1 MVITGP
7 RQVGK
12 TTLARQAA
20 ASNKKPVLYLDMELQ
35 SDRRKLFDM
44 ESFFTSH
51 RNKLVVI
58 DEVQLMPAIFSALR
72 PEIDALRK
80 PGRFLL
86 TGSANPAMI
95 KGVAESLAGRAAY
108 MELTP
113 FMLTEVLPKY
123 TQQRHWFRG
132 GYPNAFL
139 AKTDDAFHRWMQN
152 YIETFIHRDLTLL
165 FGPGLS
171 TATTRNLWTMI
182 AHNNGGIVNTENYS
196 RALGVTGPT
205 VKKYIQFLEAA
216 FLIRQLEPWFANSK
230 KRLVKSPKLYLRDSG
245 VLHHFT
251 HITSASDLAGQLVI
265 GASWEGYVI
274 EEIIRHRPAGIGAFF
289 YRTHN
294 GAEVDLV
301 LVKNNKP
308 LYAIE
313 IKHSKAP
320 ALSDGFYHAVADL
333 KTTKN
338 YLIYS
343 GEDEYVTQHKVIV
356 CGLKTF
362 IKKHL

>member
-95 KGVAESLAGRAAY
+95 KGVAESLAGRVAY

-113 FMLTEVLPKY
+113 VMLNEVMPKY
-123 TQQRHWFRG
+123 TMLRHWFRG

-139 AKTDDAFHRWMQN
+139 AKTDDAFHRWMEN
-152 YIETFIHRDLTLL
+152 YIETFIQRDLRVL
-165 FGPGLS
+165 FGSGLS
-171 TATTRNLWTMI
+171 SVVTRNIWNMI
-182 AHNNGGIVNTENYS
+182 AHHNGGIINAENFS

-205 VKKYIQFLEAA
+205 VKRYLQFLEAA
-216 FLIRQLEPWFANSK
+216 FLIRQLPPWFSNSG
-230 KRLVKSPKLYLRDSG
+230 KRLVKAPKLFIRDSG
-245 VLHHFT
+245 VLHHLT
-251 HITSASDLAGQLVI
+251 HISSANSLPGRL
-265 GASWEGYVI
+265 
-274 EEIIRHRPAGIGAFF
+274 P
-289 YRTHN
+289 
-294 GAEVDLV
+294 
-301 LVKNNKP
+301 
-308 LYAIE
+308 
-313 IKHSKAP
+313 
-320 ALSDGFYHAVADL
+320 
-333 KTTKN
+333 
-338 YLIYS
+338 
-343 GEDEYVTQHKVIV
+343 
-356 CGLKTF
+356 
-362 IKKHL
+362 KKYG